1 LVEVFNKENFH
12 ATRNEVISQLAK
24 DKDGRSLEILR
35 KAFSDKDVNVR
46 QAAVNALDAQGE
58 WVEYFKKSLTDS
70 SYNVIR
76 TALTKLGEQQ
86 PAEMNAWL
94 QTTDNLYGHN
104 HDLRIKWLELAIRSG
119 KDNYKE
125 ELIGYSSR
133 QFEFRTRNASFTA
146 LKSLN
151 LFNEQVANNLL
162 NAAMSPNGR
171 LKGPAVETLQYF
183 MQQSGAMGTL
193 KQHYNKADYS
203 TEQKDLIKK
212 AGINL

>member
-1 LVEVFNKENFH
+1 
-12 ATRNEVISQLAK
+12 
-24 DKDGRSLEILR
+24 
-35 KAFSDKDVNVR
+35 
-46 QAAVNALDAQGE
+46 
-58 WVEYFKKSLTDS
+58 
-70 SYNVIR
+70 
-76 TALTKLGEQQ
+76 
-86 PAEMNAWL
+86 MNAWL

-171 LKGPAVETLQYF
+171 LRGPAVETLQYF

-193 KQHYNKADYS
+193 KQHYGKADYS
-203 TEQKDLIKK
+203 AEQKDLIKK